1 MTQLS
6 FAPVKVVARL
16 VFLAVIAYGC
26 NHAGRDTT
34 LLKIGA
40 YTFSAEDYEFVRNSA
55 HYKNFTD
62 EQLHDRLV
70 EEGRILAYALE
81 HRFDTIGELNLQLL
95 YAMRYYASS
104 VDGYVWNKKVKP
116 LLQATN
122 EEERKAPDRDV
133 RLFELKQKY
142 IREGQ
147 QRVLQATKPCF
158 HEAAIARMAAG
169 VVERERKWP
178 GIDPGLLLMEYEFDG
193 AHRRYT
199 AADFMEFVRCQP
211 VFTGS
216 LANAGDMKNM
226 LHSWLIG
233 ICLFAEGQQL
243 GMEKDPAYLQV
254 RQRYQYGIFI
264 SYYKQQHI
272 LPRIAIDKY
281 AAANIRQALFSRQE
295 KALLSELDSAY
306 PVEINRFKA
315 YRASLDN

>member
-1 MTQLS
+1 MPIQ
-6 FAPVKVVARL
+6 FVKTL
-16 VFLAVIAYGC
+16 VFLAVIVYGC
-26 NHAGRDTT
+26 NNPVDKQDT

-40 YTFSAEDYEFVRNSA
+40 YTLSAADYTLVRNGVQ
-55 HYKNFTD
+55 YKNLDD
-62 EQLHDRLV
+62 EQLQDRLV
-70 EEGRILAYALE
+70 AEGRILAYALE
-81 HRFDTIGELNLQLL
+81 HRFDTIDLLEKQLL

-104 VDGYVWNKKVKP
+104 VDGYVWDKKVKP
-116 LLQATN
+116 LLQAISD
-122 EEERKAPDRDV
+122 ERSKAPAR
-133 RLFELKQKY
+133 EKY

-147 QRVLQATKPCF
+147 QRALQATKPLL
-158 HEAAIARMAAG
+158 HDTAIARMAAV

-178 GIDPGLLLMEYEFDG
+178 GIDPDLLLMEYQFDG

-199 AADFMEFVRCQP
+199 AADFMEFVQCQP

-216 LANAGDMKNM
+216 LANAADIKKM

-233 ICLFAEGQQL
+233 LCLYAEGQQL

-264 SYYKQQHI
+264 HHFKQQHI
-272 LPRIAIDKY
+272 YPRITIDKY

-306 PVEINRFKA
+306 PVEINRFN
-315 YRASLDN
+315 DFQ